1 MMGTQMTGSDGQG
14 LVQVWIT
21 VTGRDGSP
29 RLESRWTT
37 AELAVAAHAT
47 HAA

>member
-1 MMGTQMTGSDGQG
+1 MKDMTMTND

-21 VTGRDGSP
+21 VTGQDGSP
-29 RLESRWTT
+29 RLESRWTS
-37 AELAVAAHAT
+37 AELAAATHAT